1 MSLRKVLIVAA
12 LAAAFTLPLFAQ
24 GASQTGSIYGRVTD
38 ETGGVLPGVTVTV
51 SGVGAPR
58 STTTG
63 SQGDFRFVNL
73 SPGTYTVKS
82 ELSGFSTVERSNVAV
97 TLGNNTELT
106 IPMKLASVQAT
117 ITVTSESPLLDT
129 RRQSEG
135 TTFNQK
141 QLESIPS
148 GRDPWVVIQQA
159 PGVQIDRLNIG
170 GNQSG
175 QQSNYLGKGVDASQ
189 NVYNV
194 DGVTITD
201 MAAIGSSPTYY
212 DFDAFQEMQ
221 VTTGGSDPSI
231 STPGVALNMVTKRG
245 TNEVHGSGRYFA
257 SPGELQANNIPQ
269 EAKDQGYT
277 KDTVDRISRRGTG
290 AGIQDYGVEAGGP
303 LWQDHA
309 WLWGSY
315 GRKEIP
321 LTKLGGATDITY
333 LDDYSAKLSLQ
344 PIESNSATGFYLRG
358 NKLKFGRS
366 AGPRRPAETSTDQT
380 GPTTIY
386 KVDDSQ
392 VFGPNFVANGYYSY
406 IRNGFSLTPEG
417 GTAVDAYQDAG
428 LIWHRSYQVYT
439 TDRPVHQAGA
449 TTSYF
454 FNTGSLGHELK
465 LGFGWRNFAVKSST
479 AWPGNE
485 TVGYEQVRFP
495 NDPGGFVA
503 QADVTRAAATSYAYT
518 YYNGFLSDTI
528 TASALTVN
536 IGLRYDRQN
545 GENRPSNVAANPT
558 FPELVPSLNFQ
569 GIPSEF
575 TWKDFQPRLGLTY
588 ALGAERKTLLRA
600 SYARY
605 ADQLGGSVLTWD
617 NPLGAS
623 VPPGARYRWNDKN
636 HNHSVDRGEL
646 GQLINGR
653 GGFDPSCPSCLS
665 SSNVMDPN
673 LKAPKT
679 DEIVVGFD
687 HALLPELVV
696 GANYTYR
703 HRKDLIWSPYVG
715 VTNSSYNEVWPGDP
729 TLPLNGLGGVDY
741 TGRFLGNA
749 GPVYTGTLPDSF
761 TGGQFVTNRPD
772 YSTDY
777 NGFDVQL
784 TKRLSN
790 KWMAHAQF
798 AYYDW
803 KNKVKNTAT
812 GCVDPTNQLYP
823 AAGLFPGN
831 PLGPTCANGTQVYQE
846 SVGSGSFGQVF
857 LGSKWGFNVT
867 GLYQLP
873 LNFNVA
879 ANLYGRQGYVNPYF
893 VQVDTGNGEGTR
905 YALIGNGTENRLKNV
920 YNLDL
925 RLEKVIAIAA
935 KASLTLSID
944 VFNALNANTILQRE
958 NDATPSPANSSLPAS
973 TYCTASNPCTAAA
986 GGIDEIQNPRA
997 IRFGARVS
1005 F

>member
-1 MSLRKVLIVAA
+1 MAA
-12 LAAAFTLPLFAQ
+12 VLAAAFTLPLLAQ
-24 GASQTGSIYGRVTD
+24 GAAQTGSIYGRVTD
-38 ETGGVLPGVTVTV
+38 ETGGVLPGVTVTL
-51 SGVGAPR
+51 SGIGAPR
-58 STTTG
+58 STTSG
-63 SQGDFRFVNL
+63 SQGDFRFINL
-73 SPGTYTVKS
+73 SPGSYTVKS
-82 ELSGFSTVERSNVAV
+82 ELSGFTTVERSNVAV
-97 TLGNNTELT
+97 TLGNNTELVV
-106 IPMKLASVQAT
+106 PMKLASVSAT

-141 QLESIPS
+141 QLESIPT

-175 QQSNYLGKGVDASQ
+175 QQSNYLGKGTDVSQ

-201 MAAIGSSPTYY
+201 MSAIGSSPTYY

-257 SPGELQANNIPQ
+257 TPGELQAHNLPQ
-269 EAKDQGYT
+269 EAADQGYT
-277 KDTVDRISRRGTG
+277 NSTVDRISTAGTG

-321 LTKLGGATDITY
+321 LVKLGGANDNTY
-333 LDDYSAKLSLQ
+333 LDDYSAKLNIQ
-344 PIESNSATGFYLRG
+344 PVESNSATGFYLRG
-358 NKLKFGRS
+358 NKLKYGRS
-366 AGPRRPAETSTDQT
+366 AGPRRPAETSVDQT
-380 GPTTIY
+380 GPTTIW
-386 KVDDSQ
+386 KGDDSQ
-392 VFGPNFVANGYYSY
+392 VFGPSFVVNGYYAY
-406 IRNGFSLTPEG
+406 IRNGFTLTPEG
-417 GTAVDAYQDAG
+417 GTGVSTYQDPA
-428 LIWHRSYQVYT
+428 LVWHRSYQAYG
-439 TDRPVHQAGA
+439 TDRPVHQAGF
-449 TTSYF
+449 TSSYF
-454 FNTGSLGHELK
+454 FNTGTLGHELK
-465 LGFGWRNFAVKSST
+465 AGFGWRNFKVAST
-479 AWPGNE
+479 TVWPGNE

-495 NDPGGFVA
+495 TDPGGFVA
-503 QADVTRAAATSYAYT
+503 QADVTRAAQVNYEYT

-528 TASALTVN
+528 TASNLTLTV
-536 IGLRYDRQN
+536 GLRYDYQYGIN
-545 GENRPSNVAANPT
+545 SPSSVAANPT
-558 FPELVPSLNFQ
+558 FPELVPALNFP
-569 GIPSEF
+569 GFESEF
-575 TWKDFQPRLGLTY
+575 TWKDFQPRVGVTY
-588 ALGAERKTLLRA
+588 ALGAEKKTLLRA

-605 ADQLGGSVLTWD
+605 ADQLGGSILTWD

-623 VPPGARYRWNDKN
+623 TPPGVRYRWNDMN
-636 HNHSVDRGEL
+636 HNHTVDVGEL
-646 GQLINGR
+646 GQIVSSR
-653 GGFDPSCPSCLS
+653 GGFDINCPSCVTS
-665 SSNVMDPN
+665 ANVVDPN
-673 LKAPKT
+673 LKSAKT
-679 DEIVVGFD
+679 DEFVVGFD
-687 HALLPELVV
+687 HALLPELVI

-703 HRKDLIWSPYVG
+703 HRTDLTWSPYIG
-715 VTNSSYNEVWPGDP
+715 VTSGNYNQLWAGDP
-729 TLPLNGLGGVDY
+729 SLPLNGMGGVDY
-741 TGRFLGNA
+741 LGHVLGNV
-749 GPVYTGTLPDSF
+749 GPVYTGTLPADF
-761 TGGQFVTNRPD
+761 TGGQLVTNRPD
-772 YSTDY
+772 YTTDY
-777 NGFDVQL
+777 NGFDIQM

-798 AYYDW
+798 AYTDW
-803 KNKVKNTAT
+803 KHKVGNTAS

-823 AAGLFPGN
+823 AAGLFPGY
-831 PLGPTCANGTQVYQE
+831 PIGPTCQNNAQVYQE
-846 SVGSGSFGQVF
+846 SLGSGSFGQVF
-857 LGSKWGFNVT
+857 LGSKWGFNVS

-905 YALIGNGTENRLKNV
+905 YVLLQNAVDNRLSDV

-925 RLEKVIAIAA
+925 RFEKVISIAS

-944 VFNALNANTILQRE
+944 IFNALNSNTILQRE
-958 NDATPSPANSSLPAS
+958 NDATPSPANASLPAS
-973 TYCTASNPCTAAA
+973 SYCTAINPCSAAA
-986 GGIDEIQNPRA
+986 GSIDEIQNPRA
-997 IRFGARVS
+997 VRFGARVS